1 MEKFVC
7 FDLDGTLIDT
17 LTGITKAVN
26 ITLKEIGLPYQY
38 DKKTVETFIGR
49 GAKRLFNLAFKNNE
63 KPADFDLFLKNYE
76 KYQYVSEPFLGVVE
90 TLKELENRGYKLI
103 IFSNKPDDILQKLI
117 KEKLGEINFIKVQGQ
132 DKNYPPKPDVTLLKK
147 ILVENGLNEID
158 GFYVGDSVVDI
169 LTARNINMKCA
180 IMSFGYGNKEEIDQ
194 EKPDYYLDN
203 FSDLLE
209 IL

>member
-26 ITLKEIGLPYQY
+26 VTLKEIGLPYQY

-49 GAKRLFNLAFKNNE
+49 GAKRLFNLASKNNE

-180 IMSFGYGNKEEIDQ
+180 IVSFGYGNKEEIDQ